1 MLILCGLV
9 LAFAVNTRYVGWVLV
24 IAVIAETLYK
34 IAVKYF
40 KHKQHKIDWSYIK
53 HEIWIVAAFFVF
65 HGLFYLMFPQKIIYY
80 DNPKI
85 LSFFE
90 RISVNANYNYAV
102 LKYFFSCFDEGFLN
116 YIVSYGIVFTALIGI
131 LIFIFKPDQLKPT
144 ILLFFLLGYIAS
156 ILIHQYSDTGFRLLI
171 PIINLILFFATY
183 ALFIVL
189 AIIPYKQWIVFCLGL
204 LVLFCYKQNSGHVLM
219 SGKDIVPGPYS
230 PEATATFDY
239 ITKNTPEKASILFS
253 KPRALTYFTNRKT
266 YVNTE
271 MATRS
276 VIESDLQKFNPDYV
290 LVCTEITDDSTK
302 TYFDHYQAPW
312 QIVYNNEK
320 FVLLKKGIAN

>member
-24 IAVIAETLYK
+24 IAVFAETLYK

-53 HEIWIVAAFFVF
+53 HEIWIIAAFFAI
-65 HGLFYLMFPQKIIYY
+65 HGLFYLAFPQKIIYY
-80 DNPKI
+80 DNPKV
-85 LSFFE
+85 LTLFE

-116 YIVSYGIVFTALIGI
+116 YVVSYGIVFTALIGM

-171 PIINLILFFATY
+171 PIITLILFFATY
-183 ALFIVL
+183 ALFVVL
-189 AIIPYKQWIVFCLGL
+189 AIIPYKQWLVFCLGL

-219 SGKDIVPGPYS
+219 SGKDIMPGPYS
-230 PEATATFDY
+230 PEAQATFDY
-239 ITKNTPEKASILFS
+239 INKNVPEKAGVMFS

-271 MATRS
+271 MAARP
-276 VIESDLQKFNPDYV
+276 VIESELQKINPDYV

-302 TYFDHYQAPW
+302 VYFEHYQAPW

-320 FVLLKKGIAN
+320 FVLLKHGGN